1 MLSILPQT
9 SGGTMQ
15 DKYAQ
20 MQRFFIACDELISGK
35 YILADNK
42 ISEVLK
48 AIAASEELTGLFTA
62 VTERFDYPAA
72 KQKYLRY
79 PSEPGGTKG
88 AAYLPAERGDLIAF
102 IFCLLVDFDTKVMR
116 LQDFLRKFFH
126 EDGSFTASYTLFVER
141 MIRPFRDIVRD
152 CFPELAR
159 PGSVS
164 REREEAL
171 DKIGEIINL
180 ERGRMLRATLNP
192 VDADACTL
200 ILDELYAAAG
210 RRDTAELKALL
221 CGYSYFLNTVGY
233 LNDESRALFELSA
246 KL

>member
-1 MLSILPQT
+1 
-9 SGGTMQ
+9 MQ

-20 MQRFFIACDELISGK
+20 MQRFFTACDELISGK

-48 AIAASEELTGLFTA
+48 AIAASEELTGLFTS
-62 VTERFDYPAA
+62 VTERFDYPSA
-72 KQKYLRY
+72 KQAYLKY
-79 PSEPGGTKG
+79 PAEAGGTRG

-102 IFCLLVDFDTKVMR
+102 VFCLLVDFDTGVMR
-116 LQDFLRKFFH
+116 LNDFLRKFFN
-126 EDGSFTASYTLFVER
+126 EDGSYTASYTLFVER

-164 REREEAL
+164 RDREEAL
-171 DKIGEIINL
+171 DKIGEIIGM
-180 ERGRMLRATLNP
+180 ERGRMMQASLDK
-192 VDADACTL
+192 VDADACEL
-200 ILDELYAAAG
+200 ILSELYAAAG

-233 LNDESRALFELSA
+233 LNDESRTLFELST

>member
-1 MLSILPQT
+1 
-9 SGGTMQ
+9 MQ

-20 MQRFFIACDELISGK
+20 MQRFFTACDELISGK

-42 ISEVLK
+42 IGEVLR
-48 AIAASEELTGLFTA
+48 AIAASEELTGLFSA
-62 VTERFDYPAA
+62 VTERFDYPTA
-72 KQKYLRY
+72 KQAYLKY
-79 PSEPGGTKG
+79 PAEPGGTRG
-88 AAYLPAERGDLIAF
+88 AAYLPSDRADLIAF
-102 IFCLLVDFDTKVMR
+102 VFCLLVDFDSGALR
-116 LQDFLRKFFH
+116 LNDFLRKFFH

-164 REREEAL
+164 RDREEAL
-171 DKIGEIINL
+171 DKIGEIIQA
-180 ERGRMLRATLNP
+180 ERGRMMQAALNP

-210 RRDTAELKALL
+210 RRDSAELKALL

-233 LNDESRALFELSA
+233 LNDESRTLFELSA